1 MIGTV
6 IRAPESKPIM
16 VRVVVI
22 DELDPNNVLIV
33 VALKLI
39 CVPITVLDTFV
50 PIVVVELEFDDV
62 AASVLIPT
70 PLKLD
75 NNLISNIQFQL
86 NF

>member
-1 MIGTV
+1 M
-6 IRAPESKPIM
+6 M

-50 PIVVVELEFDDV
+50 PIVVVELAFADV

-75 NNLISNIQFQL
+75 NNLISAIVAAYPLVSNDWAESR
-86 NF
+86 

>member
-1 MIGTV
+1 M
-6 IRAPESKPIM
+6 M

-50 PIVVVELEFDDV
+50 PIVVVELAFADV

-70 PLKLD
+70 STVLV
-75 NNLISNIQFQL
+75 LIQMQQHPQTLTQQL
-86 NF
+86 L

>member
-1 MIGTV
+1 M
-6 IRAPESKPIM
+6 M

-50 PIVVVELEFDDV
+50 PIVVVELEFADV

-75 NNLISNIQFQL
+75 NNLISAIVAAYPLVSNDWAASR
-86 NF
+86 